1 MKDGKAYF
9 TQQEEEISNKYMNAN
24 GQGEYSNFMGTGI
37 STFKIMWWGLGAFVL
52 LVVISKGVKVYKEI
66 KAQ

>member
-37 STFKIMWWGLGAFVL
+37 STFKIIWWGLGAFVL
-52 LVVISKGVKVYKEI
+52 LVVISKGTKVYKEI
-66 KAQ
+66 KG